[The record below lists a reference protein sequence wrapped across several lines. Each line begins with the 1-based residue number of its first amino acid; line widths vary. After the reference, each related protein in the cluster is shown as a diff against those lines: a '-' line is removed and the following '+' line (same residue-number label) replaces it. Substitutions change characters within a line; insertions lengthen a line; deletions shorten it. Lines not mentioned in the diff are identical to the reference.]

1 MNKSAKRSEGRKGLG
16 AGQLWL
22 RLPGLVGEALY
33 ETVIGVGLACV
44 AEALEAER
52 MTLCGARYA
61 HMAGRQALRGG
72 HVASS
77 LVLGGRRIAVSRRR
91 GVDRTNRIV
100 PLLGVLYGSAFP
112 GWLAVP
118 FQLLGRV
125 DEA

>member
-1 MNKSAKRSEGRKGLG
+1 MNKSAKRTEGRKALG

-52 MTLCGARYA
+52 MRLCGARYA

-72 HVASS
+72 HVRRVNHFCLPRQSFMSVVAKLKGLFHPITSRVAAAIFRFGPPLVESS
-77 LVLGGRRIAVSRRR
+77 FSEER
-91 GVDRTNRIV
+91 
-100 PLLGVLYGSAFP
+100 F
-112 GWLAVP
+112 
-118 FQLLGRV
+118 
-125 DEA
+125 